1 MNILTLLVTVV
12 LLLVFYNIY
21 NRLHNNSTQQ
31 QQFVIVGSKKCG
43 YTLQL
48 LEHLRKIGKIKQF
61 IYKDIKHESN
71 KKLLEL
77 LKAEGVPCIVNE
89 ENGKHLVG
97 FHEYDEIVKD
107 LS

>member
-1 MNILTLLVTVV
+1 MNILTLSLTVV
-12 LLLVFYNIY
+12 LLLVFYNLY
-21 NRLHNNSTQQ
+21 NRLHNNSTQH
-31 QQFVIVGSKKCG
+31 QFVILGSKKCG

-89 ENGKHLVG
+89 ENGKHVVG